1 MKALSYCWKSR
12 RHKAAQYHCNP
23 LLERRICELPRI
35 TVPRTPVNNGKERA
49 ETANWSLGPSVGVSL
64 RSNGYDAAITHVNSL
79 APLPKSRTKSSSC
92 PSRDS
97 RSFRPHSAR
106 LLKLSRCAAWHKE
119 LTALVLPT
127 VVLRS
132 VCV

>member
-1 MKALSYCWKSR
+1 MR
-12 RHKAAQYHCNP
+12 
-23 LLERRICELPRI
+23 
-35 TVPRTPVNNGKERA
+35 RA
-49 ETANWSLGPSVGVSL
+49 EAPISRLGPSVGVRL

-79 APLPKSRTKSSSC
+79 APLPKSRTKSSIC

-106 LLKLSRCAAWHKE
+106 LLKLPRFAAVGSV
-119 LTALVLPT
+119 LAALVLAI